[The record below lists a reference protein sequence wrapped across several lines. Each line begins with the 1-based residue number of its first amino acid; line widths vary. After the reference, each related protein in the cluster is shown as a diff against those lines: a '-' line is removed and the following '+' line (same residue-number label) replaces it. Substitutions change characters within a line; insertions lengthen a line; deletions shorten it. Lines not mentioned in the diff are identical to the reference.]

1 VGFHGR
7 IFDREEAQ
15 NTVSR
20 QTDTDLL
27 LSKEAFVDSTPLL
40 EIRADGVKCNLA
52 STLGQLDENAI
63 FYLRSR
69 GIDEE
74 AARHI
79 LTYAFASDVV
89 NQVKVAP
96 IRIKV
101 DQLILSRL
109 PKGAGPGEGL

>member
-1 VGFHGR
+1 
-7 IFDREEAQ
+7 
-15 NTVSR
+15 
-20 QTDTDLL
+20 
-27 LSKEAFVDSTPLL
+27 
-40 EIRADGVKCNLA
+40 VKCNHA
-52 STLGQLDENAI
+52 STIGQLDENAI

-96 IRIKV
+96 IRIKL

-109 PKGAGPGEGL
+109 PKGAGPGEAL